1 MATLLNLNLPRSL
14 WTQRDSMR
22 LAMNTLA
29 AIKMRTAKGL
39 DAHNI
44 PFKGYSKKPIFVAY
58 KGARLKPKGG
68 RKTKKGVFYKGGYK
82 QYKHDSRGRSNEPDS
97 TDSAEV
103 DLVLSGNMMNSLVVH
118 KATPTYFII
127 GLNAHGMYGYA
138 VNETRE
144 FLGLSLTDVD
154 VLVRS
159 IDIEIRKKLMS

>member
-1 MATLLNLNLPRSL
+1 MATLVNLNLPRSL

-29 AIKMRTAKGL
+29 LVKMRTSKGL
-39 DAHNI
+39 DAHNM
-44 PFKGYSKKPIFVAY
+44 PFKGYSEKPIFVAY

-82 QYKHDSRGRSNEPDS
+82 QYKHESRKRGSS
-97 TDSAEV
+97 SDSAEV

-127 GLNAHGMYGYA
+127 GLNAHGMYGYI
-138 VNETRE
+138 VNQTRE

-154 VLVRS
+154 ILIRS
-159 IDIEIRKKLMS
+159 VEIEIRKKLMS